1 MRHPSDVTPP
11 AAKRV
16 ASPAMP
22 ADLEAS
28 VDGYVAAWNE
38 PDPLVRG
45 QLLAAAVTDDF
56 EFTGPTGTFRGRDA
70 VEALIVALQT
80 RMAGAKV
87 ARLGPV
93 DGAAFRWSIVT
104 ADGATLLEGVDEV
117 EAAPDGRLSRVSVAA
132 ATPSG

>member
-1 MRHPSDVTPP
+1 MPP
-11 AAKRV
+11 
-16 ASPAMP
+16 
-22 ADLEAS
+22 DLEAS

-70 VEALIVALQT
+70 VEGLIVALQT
-80 RMAGAKV
+80 RLAGAKV

-93 DGAAFRWSIVT
+93 EGGTFRWSVVT
-104 ADGATLLEGVDEV
+104 DAGATLLEGVDAV
-117 EAAPDGRLSRVSVAA
+117 EAAPDGRLARISVAA
-132 ATPSG
+132 TTPST